1 MVAGGYLYVLKYKF
15 IFMKLSFQSLFVL
28 FLFLGTAVIAQEVI
42 HINAKEFKNLLISEQ
57 GILLDVRTPEE
68 TSLGQINNASTLNF
82 YGDSF
87 EDKLKLIQ
95 KNKTVFVYCRSG
107 GRSIKAAKLLLEL
120 GQHKV
125 YNLKGGI
132 GAWERLGFQITEA
145 STDADENIKVLTS
158 TEFKALIA
166 TDKLVLTDFH
176 TQWCVPCKKL
186 VPIIEELEIEL
197 KQSTYFLRID
207 VDRSKALADSYEVVA
222 VPTLLLFKNGEI
234 VWRNTGLLT
243 KAELKKTLLEFL

>member
-1 MVAGGYLYVLKYKF
+1 MCILPF
-15 IFMKLSFQSLFVL
+15 
-28 FLFLGTAVIAQEVI
+28 E
-42 HINAKEFKNLLISEQ
+42 AKISEEVMLQ
-57 GILLDVRTPEE
+57 FFPEGSEIFPPASVTRRTPEE

-132 GAWERLGFQITEA
+132 EAWSQEI
-145 STDADENIKVLTS
+145 DPN
-158 TEFKALIA
+158 
-166 TDKLVLTDFH
+166 
-176 TQWCVPCKKL
+176 
-186 VPIIEELEIEL
+186 LE
-197 KQSTYFLRID
+197 
-207 VDRSKALADSYEVVA
+207 VA
-222 VPTLLLFKNGEI
+222 
-234 VWRNTGLLT
+234 
-243 KAELKKTLLEFL
+243 